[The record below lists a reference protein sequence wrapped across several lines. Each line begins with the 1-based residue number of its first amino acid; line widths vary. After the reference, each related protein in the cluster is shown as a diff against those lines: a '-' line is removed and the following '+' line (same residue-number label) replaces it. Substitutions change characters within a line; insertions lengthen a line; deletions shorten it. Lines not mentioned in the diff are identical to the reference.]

1 MVEQANAG
9 ERHDKP
15 VLVAAVNDNVVTNRA
30 ARLDNIGNAAASSAL
45 NVVVEREECIR
56 AERNVVE
63 L

>member
-9 ERHDKP
+9 ERHDKT

-30 ARLDNIGNAAASSAL
+30 AGLDDIGNAAAPCAL
-45 NVVVEREECIR
+45 DVVVEREERVR